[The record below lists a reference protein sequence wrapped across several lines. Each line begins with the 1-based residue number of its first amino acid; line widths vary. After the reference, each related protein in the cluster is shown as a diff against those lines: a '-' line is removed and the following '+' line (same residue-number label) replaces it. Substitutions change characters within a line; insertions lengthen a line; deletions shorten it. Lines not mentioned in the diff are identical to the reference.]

1 MPITHKPSYNY
12 GLRWHPWFSSR
23 TLASLIAD
31 LDVDPVHV
39 DVRFAASSLV
49 APGLVDEISR
59 CYCTNNGD
67 SLASGTMAS
76 GEIAGGNF
84 AERLSIVK
92 RAEITELL
100 LKPFLLRSLVYAIR
114 KVGANLSSTS
124 LTANVP
130 SALTRCALLY
140 NLSSRNL
147 WFSFLYRRQILMII
161 SVCLLHDGIGW
172 FVASR
177 LEIVWLSFNLMTIAA
192 RVCIVTY
199 VAIDYWYSNYPRIIR
214 EHRTAAFDSERA
226 STFHREISQS
236 RPRYLVHMNAHT
248 TAISNCKQYG
258 IMLLIAHET
267 NSKKKK

>member
-1 MPITHKPSYNY
+1 MPITHEPSYNY

-23 TLASLIAD
+23 TLAPLIAD

-39 DVRFAASSLV
+39 DIRFAVSSLA
-49 APGLVDEISR
+49 APGPVDEISR

-67 SLASGTMAS
+67 SHLRDNGEWGNCWRKFCGTFINRETCWNYGAAPKAVW
-76 GEIAGGNF
+76 GQF
-84 AERLSIVK
+84 
-92 RAEITELL
+92 
-100 LKPFLLRSLVYAIR
+100 PLRSRVYAIR
-114 KVGANLSSTS
+114 EVGANLSSTS
-124 LTANVP
+124 PTANVP

-147 WFSFLYRRQILMII
+147 RFSFLYRRQILMSI
-161 SVCLLHDGIGW
+161 SVCLLHDGIG
-172 FVASR
+172 FATSH

-214 EHRTAAFDSERA
+214 EHRIAAFDSERV

-236 RPRYLVHMNAHT
+236 RPRYLAWMLT
-248 TAISNCKQYG
+248 RPPSAIANDT
-258 IMLLIAHET
+258 E
-267 NSKKKK
+267 